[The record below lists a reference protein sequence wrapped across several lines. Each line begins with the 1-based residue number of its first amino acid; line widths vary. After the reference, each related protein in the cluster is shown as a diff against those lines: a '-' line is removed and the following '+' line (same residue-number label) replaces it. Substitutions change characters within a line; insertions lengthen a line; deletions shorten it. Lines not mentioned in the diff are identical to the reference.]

1 MEYYFRINKNL
12 HSISKN
18 FPNFELKINPMKVNP
33 KNGIDQLLFGMQQ
46 KDVIAI
52 YGSPDKEFED
62 EEQNVI
68 FLYNKLQLRL
78 TFYQD
83 EAMKLG
89 YMITSNPE
97 VTLLDK
103 KVIGLEVETIKKE
116 LPFKSWEEE
125 DFDSTENHFN
135 ESNWLVLQ
143 SEFGKII
150 RLEIGAIWCRSR
162 F

>member
-1 MEYYFRINKNL
+1 
-12 HSISKN
+12 
-18 FPNFELKINPMKVNP
+18 MKVNT

-46 KDVIAI
+46 KDVIAL
-52 YGSPDKEFED
+52 YGTPNKEFED
-62 EEQNVI
+62 EEQNII

-103 KVIGLEVETIKKE
+103 KVIGLDVETIKKE
-116 LPFKSWEEE
+116 LPFKSWEVE

-143 SEFGKII
+143 SEFGRII
-150 RLEIGAIWCRSR
+150 RVEIGAIINDNDEFEWK
-162 F
+162 FKK

>member
-1 MEYYFRINKNL
+1 
-12 HSISKN
+12 
-18 FPNFELKINPMKVNP
+18 MKVNT

-46 KDVIAI
+46 KDVIAL
-52 YGSPDKEFED
+52 YGTPNKEFED
-62 EEQNVI
+62 EEQNII

-103 KVIGLEVETIKKE
+103 KVIGLDVETIKKE

-143 SEFGKII
+143 SEFGRII
-150 RLEIGAIWCRSR
+150 RVEIGAIINDNDEFEWK
-162 F
+162 FKK

>member
-1 MEYYFRINKNL
+1 
-12 HSISKN
+12 
-18 FPNFELKINPMKVNP
+18 MKVNP
-33 KNGIDQLLFGMQQ
+33 KNGIDQLLFGMLQN
-46 KDVIAI
+46 DVIAI
-52 YGSPDKEFED
+52 YGAPDKQFED
-62 EEQNVI
+62 EDQNVI
-68 FLYNKLQLRL
+68 FLYNKPQLRL

-103 KVIGLEVETIKKE
+103 KIMNADVEAIKNE
-116 LPFKSWEEE
+116 LPFKAWEKE

-150 RLEIGAIWCRSR
+150 RVEIGAIINDKDEFVWK
-162 F
+162 FKK